1 MSDRTPETPAPTL
14 AEAARVLIQLWD
26 RSDTRPAAPSRVAAG
41 YEALRAALD
50 AHEAAG
56 AARLLAAVRAPAQA
70 DPLAAEVCRLQDEV
84 RRLQKALRT
93 VTCAFCGGPLAR

>member
-14 AEAARVLIQLWD
+14 AEAARAVLGLWD
-26 RSDTRPAAPSRVAAG
+26 VSDTRPAAPSRVAAG

-56 AARLLAAVRAPAQA
+56 AARLRAAVRAPAQA
-70 DPLAAEVCRLQDEV
+70 DPPAAEVCRLQDEAG
-84 RRLQKALRT
+84 RLRAALRA